1 MQGTLLCYISL
12 LSTSWAQPC
21 TQPYSDQ
28 PSHASNCSL
37 MFHYN
42 SIERA
47 PTPICSVPPHCIRP
61 ASPLSMYCGGA
72 THFMLHIAGSGALN
86 NPFNPPII
94 DRETAICPIP
104 GTAQTTSG
112 EFVRPKDH
120 VHTFFSWHLQWQ
132 AFSPIFSIFILS
144 DKKLP
149 TLGQLDS
156 STAKLPYG
164 KKVL

>member
-1 MQGTLLCYISL
+1 MHPTVASCSIIIP
-12 LSTSWAQPC
+12 LSEHQHWSA
-21 TQPYSDQ
+21 
-28 PSHASNCSL
+28 ASRN
-37 MFHYN
+37 
-42 SIERA
+42 
-47 PTPICSVPPHCIRP
+47 HCIRP

-94 DRETAICPIP
+94 DRETAICPVIP

-120 VHTFFSWHLQWQ
+120 VHTFFFMTSTMT
-132 AFSPIFSIFILS
+132 SPIFSIFIFS

-149 TLGQLDS
+149 TLLGQLDPALQQQNS
-156 STAKLPYG
+156 PMVKRYCSCIMGGQKLIMG
-164 KKVL
+164 FRN

>member
-1 MQGTLLCYISL
+1 MEGLSPLQFFSCPTLPGVAHHYHHLVLVQGTLLCYISL
-12 LSTSWAQPC
+12 LSTSWSTQLARHNPC
-21 TQPYSDQ
+21 PCSVQ
-28 PSHASNCSL
+28 PSHGSNCSL

-47 PTPICSVPPHCIRP
+47 PTPLCSVPPHCIRP
-61 ASPLSMYCGGA
+61 ASPLSVYCGGA

-94 DRETAICPIP
+94 DRETAICPVP

-120 VHTFFSWHLQWQ
+120 IGPV
-132 AFSPIFSIFILS
+132 LS
-144 DKKLP
+144 
-149 TLGQLDS
+149 
-156 STAKLPYG
+156 
-164 KKVL
+164 